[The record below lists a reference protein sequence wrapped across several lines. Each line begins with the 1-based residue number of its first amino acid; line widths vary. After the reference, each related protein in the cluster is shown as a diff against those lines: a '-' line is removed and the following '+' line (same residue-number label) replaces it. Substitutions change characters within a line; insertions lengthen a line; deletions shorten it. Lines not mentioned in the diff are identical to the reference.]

1 MAGKR
6 WRWITSVAVLAVAGA
21 VGLTGWN
28 VWLPGYRPALHP
40 GEIYGIDVS
49 DHQGPIN
56 WRTVARSDV
65 AFAFIKATEGST
77 YVDPDFAPDL
87 TQARSA
93 GLLVGAYHFFTLCS
107 PGASQAAN
115 FLKIAPPGSTA
126 LQPAVD
132 LELAGNCSARPRFSE
147 VQSQLSDFVRRVEVA
162 TKESVIFYIGRSFYR
177 RYPIQGAG
185 TGLLWQRSI
194 LRRPSGSWVIWQVDG
209 FAHIAGISGR
219 VDLDVMKRDDLL
231 GRVRRVPN

>member
-1 MAGKR
+1 
-6 WRWITSVAVLAVAGA
+6 
-21 VGLTGWN
+21 
-28 VWLPGYRPALHP
+28 
-40 GEIYGIDVS
+40 
-49 DHQGPIN
+49 
-56 WRTVARSDV
+56 VARSDV